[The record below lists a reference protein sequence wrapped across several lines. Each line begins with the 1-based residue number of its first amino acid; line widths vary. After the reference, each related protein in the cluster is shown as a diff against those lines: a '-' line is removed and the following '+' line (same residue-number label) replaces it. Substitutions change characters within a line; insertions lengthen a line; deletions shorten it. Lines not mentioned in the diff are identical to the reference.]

1 MARRNVERSCFLL
14 LSALLLLAA
23 ALWPNRLRDSG
34 EQSVKRYVCREMG
47 WGLGELVELLGGQTL
62 EETRFV
68 AFRRSAGTEEVF
80 LLRFREDAQGNC
92 VDQPVIS
99 PLHEDGW
106 RIWSNDL
113 LDTESG
119 EILGFAV
126 WNENPHLAV
135 IQVRYGVGPVQRVSV
150 ESGPSLTVIRRP
162 ERSGTARAWF
172 YYDAA
177 GKEL

>member
-1 MARRNVERSCFLL
+1 MLNVYFAFWGCEMARRNVERSGFLL

-23 ALWPNRLRDSG
+23 ALWPNPG
-34 EQSVKRYVCREMG
+34 C
-47 WGLGELVELLGGQTL
+47 
-62 EETRFV
+62 
-68 AFRRSAGTEEVF
+68 GTEEVF

-106 RIWSNDL
+106 RIWPNNL

-135 IQVRYGVGPVQRVSV
+135 IQVRYGVGPVQRVSA
-150 ESGPSLTVIRRP
+150 ESGSSLTVIRRP
-162 ERSGTARAWF
+162 ERSGPARAWF

>member
-47 WGLGELVELLGGQTL
+47 WGLGEPVELLGGQTL

-80 LLRFREDAQGNC
+80 LLRFREDAPGELRGSAGHFPPARGR
-92 VDQPVIS
+92 VEDLVEQP
-99 PLHEDGW
+99 
-106 RIWSNDL
+106 
-113 LDTESG
+113 
-119 EILGFAV
+119 A
-126 WNENPHLAV
+126 
-135 IQVRYGVGPVQRVSV
+135 
-150 ESGPSLTVIRRP
+150 
-162 ERSGTARAWF
+162 
-172 YYDAA
+172 
-177 GKEL
+177 